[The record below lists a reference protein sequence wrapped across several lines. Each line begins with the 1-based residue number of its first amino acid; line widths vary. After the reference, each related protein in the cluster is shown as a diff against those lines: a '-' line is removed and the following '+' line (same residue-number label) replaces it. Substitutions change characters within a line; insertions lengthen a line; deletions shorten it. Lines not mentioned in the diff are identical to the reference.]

1 MNTADKIIHWLP
13 RVICILAIL
22 LVSMFAFDVFS
33 PDLTIWQ
40 QILALLIHL
49 IPSFILIAIL
59 IVAWKWEKIGGI
71 ILTVTGVILFVL
83 VFIINYRRNNFSLT
97 QSLINVSILCL
108 PFIIAGVLFIISH
121 NRKHKKIITELTG
134 D

>member
-1 MNTADKIIHWLP
+1 MNTTDKIIHWIP
-13 RVICILAIL
+13 RIICILAIL

-49 IPSFILIAIL
+49 IPSFILTAIL

-71 ILTVTGVILFVL
+71 ILTITGVILFIL
-83 VFIINYRRNNFSLT
+83 VFYINYRRNNFSLT

-108 PFIIAGVLFIISH
+108 PFIIAGV
-121 NRKHKKIITELTG
+121 
-134 D
+134 

>member
-1 MNTADKIIHWLP
+1 MNTTDKIIHWIP
-13 RVICILAIL
+13 RIICILAIL

-71 ILTVTGVILFVL
+71 ILTVTGVILFIL
-83 VFIINYRRNNFSLT
+83 VFNINYRQRNFSLT

-108 PFIIAGVLFIISH
+108 PFIIAGVLFIVSY
-121 NRKHKKIITELTG
+121 NRKHKKQAQN
-134 D
+134 

>member
-1 MNTADKIIHWLP
+1 MNTTDKIIHWIP
-13 RVICILAIL
+13 RIICILAIL
-22 LVSMFAFDVFS
+22 FVSMFAFDVFS

-71 ILTVTGVILFVL
+71 ILTVTGVILFIL
-83 VFIINYRRNNFSLT
+83 VFNINYRQRNFSLT

-108 PFIIAGVLFIISH
+108 PFIIAGVLFIVSY
-121 NRKHKKIITELTG
+121 NRKHKKQAQN
-134 D
+134 

>member
-1 MNTADKIIHWLP
+1 
-13 RVICILAIL
+13 
-22 LVSMFAFDVFS
+22 MFAFDVFS

-71 ILTVTGVILFVL
+71 ILTVTGVILFIL
-83 VFIINYRRNNFSLT
+83 VFNINYRQRNFSLT

-108 PFIIAGVLFIISH
+108 PFIIAGVLFIVSY
-121 NRKHKKIITELTG
+121 NRKHKKQAQN
-134 D
+134 